1 MYYSERTHK
10 NLEKTRF
17 LIFWVLNFF
26 KPFSL
31 FSCSECDTL
40 FNSQMDLEHHKEAL
54 QHWSE
59 EEDDEE
65 DDDDSDTD
73 YENYYGNTMKNFAA
87 SNMDLHHL

>member
-1 MYYSERTHK
+1 
-10 NLEKTRF
+10 
-17 LIFWVLNFF
+17 
-26 KPFSL
+26 
-31 FSCSECDTL
+31 
-40 FNSQMDLEHHKEAL
+40 MDLEHHKEAL

-87 SNMDLHHL
+87 SNVDLHHL